1 MAMSPEE
8 RLRELGLDL
17 PRAPALPPN
26 VKANFRFAQRSGSL
40 LYLSGWGP
48 IRDGQVVYRGKLGAE
63 LDVEQ
68 GYEAAKLTALNHI
81 ALLKAELGNLDR
93 LVRWVKVLGMVA
105 SAPGFDRQPE
115 VINGYSDLVVRV
127 FGEERGRHA
136 RSAVGMAELPFG
148 IPVEVEAIVEVS

>member
-1 MAMSPEE
+1 MSPEE
-8 RLRELGLDL
+8 RLRELGLEL
-17 PRAPALPPN
+17 PAPPSLPPN
-26 VKANFRFAQRSGSL
+26 VKANFRFAQRSGPV

-48 IRDGQVVYRGKLGAE
+48 IRDGQVVYRGKLGSD

-81 ALLKAELGNLDR
+81 ALLKGELGSLER
-93 LVRWVKVLGMVA
+93 VVRWVKVLGMVA

-115 VINGYSDLVVRV
+115 VINGYSDLIVRV

-136 RSAVGMAELPFG
+136 RSAVGLAELPFG